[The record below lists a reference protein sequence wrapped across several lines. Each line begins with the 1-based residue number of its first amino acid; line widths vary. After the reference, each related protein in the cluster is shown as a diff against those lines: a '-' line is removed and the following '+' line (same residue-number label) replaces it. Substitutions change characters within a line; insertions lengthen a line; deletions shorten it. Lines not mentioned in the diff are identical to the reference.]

1 METEKKTGSSAM
13 IWAVVVGISLVLVVL
28 FVVFLK

>member
-1 METEKKTGSSAM
+1 METEKETGSSVVV
-13 IWAVVVGISLVLVVL
+13 WAVVVGISLVLVVL